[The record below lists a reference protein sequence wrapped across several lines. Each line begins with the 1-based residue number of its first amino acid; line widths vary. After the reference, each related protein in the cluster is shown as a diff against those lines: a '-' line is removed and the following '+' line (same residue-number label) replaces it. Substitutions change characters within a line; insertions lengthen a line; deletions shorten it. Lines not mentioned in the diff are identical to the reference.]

1 MLEDIKFDLQTLDYR
16 ALGRAEWAELKGR
29 LERRR
34 ADRGQMVR
42 VATSDAY
49 SGIRRLTALV
59 RNRISKWM
67 ERLGISLQRQWTGY
81 ILAPWRRKNVI
92 ELRSFH
98 DRRLKHVG
106 LRRLEMQSAAYRHD
120 PSSFR

>member
-34 ADRGQMVR
+34 ADRGQSVR
-42 VATSDAY
+42 VATNDGW
-49 SGIRRLTALV
+49 SGVRRLAAV
-59 RNRISKWM
+59 VHKRISQWI
-67 ERLGISLQRQWTGY
+67 ERLSINLPRRWRGY
-81 ILAPWRRKNVI
+81 VVASRRRRTMT
-92 ELRSFH
+92 ELRSFN
-98 DRRLKHVG
+98 DRRLKPIG
-106 LRRLEMQSAAYRHD
+106 LCRWEMQSAAYRHD